1 MTEQEKS
8 ATIARF
14 FMQRVE
20 NEAKSKEA
28 KAIVYDEVEMVEF
41 LIPGDDKLRP
51 VNFAHEDAGYG
62 LTFAEKFFEAY
73 ARFKN
78 DDHSQ
83 RAGTLLEEW
92 PALSQARAAEL
103 KRYNIFTIEDLASL
117 PDTNLNRLGMGGRQ
131 LRSEAKAYLAEK
143 KDDKTAGMERELAEL
158 RDMVKALLAA
168 QQKPAALVEELEP
181 IADDGLMRIEDM
193 SDDQLK
199 GYIKRV
205 SGEGIRGNPSRA
217 TLIARVQ
224 ALTSGEMTEAA

>member
-1 MTEQEKS
+1 MTEQQKS

-14 FMQRVE
+14 FIQRVE

-51 VNFAHEDAGYG
+51 VAYAHEDAGHG
-62 LTFAEKFFEAY
+62 MTFAEKFFEAY

-78 DDHSQ
+78 DDPSQ
-83 RAGTLLEEW
+83 RAGTPLEEW
-92 PALSQARAAEL
+92 PAMSAARAAEL
-103 KRYNIFTIEDLASL
+103 KRFNIFTIEDLASL

-143 KDDKTAGMERELAEL
+143 KDDKTAGMEREIAEL
-158 RDMVKALLAA
+158 RDMVKALLSG
-168 QQKPAALVEELEP
+168 QKEVAPANVPEVIETN
-181 IADDGLMRIEDM
+181 DLMRIEDM
-193 SDDQLK
+193 PDDQLK
-199 GYIKRV
+199 DYIKRV

-224 ALTSGEMTEAA
+224 ALSEQPEAA